1 MALIQ
6 PTDPTTRTT
15 INDLFGT
22 EYITQLVRSAASEPI
37 VGMNFV
43 KIVDL
48 TGNPAVN
55 SYTYQVPIFDEMSG
69 AAAVS
74 FPDAAPQDSMTTS
87 NVQITGSRVA
97 LRTCIAWDTKIAVV
111 DAVNAAGERVTRA
124 VRRQRHETIMAL
136 ATSMSNSQGSNA
148 TENTLGNWDLVMHNL
163 RAQNHDDGMLA
174 AGMDPDAVRDLR
186 ADLIANAAGLFGAT
200 WGDRAATALQ
210 NRSPG
215 AGVAWD
221 GVTVYQSGDIPA
233 GDTTGWTNFVTVVGE
248 QAAIE
253 MPVWEQLT
261 PYIQEDTSRFGT
273 WLIVSI
279 ISGVGIVKQDN
290 CRAFI
295 TRT

>member
-15 INDLFGT
+15 INDLFAS
-22 EYITQLVRSAASEPI
+22 EYITTIVRSTASEPI

-55 SYTYQVPIFDEMSG
+55 SYTYQVPIFDEMGG
-69 AAAVS
+69 AAVTS
-74 FPDAAPQDSMTTS
+74 FPDAAPQDSLTTS
-87 NVQITGSRVA
+87 SVQITGSRVA
-97 LRTCIAWDTKIAVV
+97 LRTCIAWDTKIGVASAV
-111 DAVNAAGERVTRA
+111 DAAAERLTRA
-124 VRRQRHETIMAL
+124 VRRQRHEAVMAL

-163 RAQNHDDGMLA
+163 RAQNHDDGPLVSA
-174 AGMDPDAVRDLR
+174 MDPDAVRDLR
-186 ADLIANAAGLFGAT
+186 ADLISNAAGLFGAT

-221 GVTVYQSGDIPA
+221 GVTVYQSGDVPA
-233 GDTTGWTNFVTVVGE
+233 GDTTGWSNFVCVAGE
-248 QAAIE
+248 MAAIE

-261 PYIQEDTSRFGT
+261 PYIQEDASRFGT

-290 CRAFI
+290 CRVFI
-295 TRT
+295 TQT